1 MPGRCLILGG
11 CGFIGA
17 NLAET
22 LLTEGYRVRIFDT
35 PTASRA
41 NLASFESQIDF
52 CSGDFLKEADI
63 DGALKDVDFVFHLV
77 GTTLPAN
84 SNYRTVF
91 DVQSNVIASIRLLE
105 ATLRHGVKRLVFASS
120 GGTVYG
126 ESQTIPITED
136 HPTDPL
142 CSYGITKLAIEKY
155 LRLYRHLHGLDYTIL
170 RISNPYG
177 KYQKFTAEQG
187 VIGVFLS
194 RIRENRPITIWGD
207 GSVVRD
213 YIYVEDVA
221 NAFVKAITQDSQ
233 YRVFNIGTGIG
244 MSLRN
249 LLEMMER
256 VTGIKPKVDYA
267 AGRPVDVSVNVLDP
281 TRGRTYMNWHAETD
295 CEAGLHKTWSW
306 LCESDSEIPTVPR
319 LMSAA
324 G

>member
-1 MPGRCLILGG
+1 MRCLILGG
-11 CGFIGA
+11 CGFIGS
-17 NLAET
+17 NVAEK
-22 LLTEGYRVRIFDT
+22 LLTRGYRVRIFDT
-35 PTASRA
+35 PTASRV
-41 NLASFESQIDF
+41 NLASIESQIDF
-52 CSGDFLKEADI
+52 CGGDFLNEADI
-63 DGALKDVDFVFHLV
+63 DCALKDVDFVFHLV

-84 SNYRTVF
+84 SNRRPVF
-91 DVQSNVIASIRLLE
+91 DVQSNVIATIQLLE
-105 ATLRHGVKRLVFASS
+105 ATLRHSVKRLVFASS

-126 ESQTIPITED
+126 ESQRIPITED

-155 LRLYRHLHGLDYTIL
+155 LRLYGHLNGLNYTIL

-221 NAFVKAITQDSQ
+221 NAFVNAITQDSQ
-233 YRVFNIGTGIG
+233 YRVFNIGTGVG
-244 MSLRN
+244 TSLRN
-249 LLEMMER
+249 LLQMMER

-267 AGRPVDVSVNVLDP
+267 AGRPVDVSLNVLDP
-281 TRGRTYMNWHAETD
+281 TRAHGYMNWHAETG

-306 LCESDSEIPTVPR
+306 LCGTNRGIPTAPGE
-319 LMSAA
+319 MAA
-324 G
+324 TS